1 VARPGPAGRPVR
13 GPRLHTHSGFTLA
26 AVLTLALGI
35 GATTAVFSVVNALLL
50 RPLPHPQ
57 ADTLVRIVEHVPA
70 GESPSGAPVT
80 TSEMNQDAFLWWQ
93 DAAETMDLAASVDV
107 AATVSI
113 GDTTLRVKG
122 ARVSASL
129 FAMLGARPVLGR
141 LFRPSDERETHVVVL
156 ADALWRRIFAAN
168 RGIVGT
174 SITIDGQPHTI
185 IGVAPPAVGFPQ
197 VQTEFWTPYVVEPDT
212 AERIMRVDVLARLR
226 GGVSLAAASA
236 EANVIGNSF
245 IGESTRSD
253 GQSPRFEVVGLQ
265 DHVIGEFRPALR
277 ALMTAVGLVLLIVCM
292 NIANLLLARGG
303 ARQHE
308 LRIRRAIGAARTRIV
323 RQVLTES
330 VVLAIAGSLGGLGV
344 TYGSLALFKRL
355 GTIDLP
361 ALYGGHRD
369 LLRDWSV
376 SRSTAP
382 RWRSPR
388 LCAS

>member
-1 VARPGPAGRPVR
+1 MSTRQDDDFAREIDAHLAIETDRLIAEGRTPAEARAEARRAFGNVTAAREHFYESSRVLWLDQARQDVRYAVR
-13 GPRLHTHSGFTLA
+13 GFTRTPGFTLA

-212 AERIMRVDVLARLR
+212 AERIMRWTSWRDSAVASPSRPLR
-226 GGVSLAAASA
+226 PKP
-236 EANVIGNSF
+236 
-245 IGESTRSD
+245 T
-253 GQSPRFEVVGLQ
+253 
-265 DHVIGEFRPALR
+265 
-277 ALMTAVGLVLLIVCM
+277 
-292 NIANLLLARGG
+292 
-303 ARQHE
+303 
-308 LRIRRAIGAARTRIV
+308 
-323 RQVLTES
+323 
-330 VVLAIAGSLGGLGV
+330 
-344 TYGSLALFKRL
+344 
-355 GTIDLP
+355 
-361 ALYGGHRD
+361 
-369 LLRDWSV
+369 
-376 SRSTAP
+376 
-382 RWRSPR
+382 
-388 LCAS
+388 